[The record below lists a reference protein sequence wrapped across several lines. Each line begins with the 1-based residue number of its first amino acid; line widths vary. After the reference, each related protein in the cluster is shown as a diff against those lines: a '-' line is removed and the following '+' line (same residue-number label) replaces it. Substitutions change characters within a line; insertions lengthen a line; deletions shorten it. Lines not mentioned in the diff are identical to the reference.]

1 MLAGAPVQ
9 SATGKNP
16 EDFGRSVHFQASGQA
31 FSRAPLT
38 HTRPPASVRPVSDRT
53 SPTATNSEPVQNTQG
68 ASALR
73 KYAPRIALSLLIA
86 GGFVWLF
93 HRGGLPL
100 LPSREALSTL
110 QPWAIP
116 AYALLTVIAIFF
128 RVHRWIPLLRP
139 VAPGISEG
147 RVVGVG
153 LVGIAAIMFAPLRM
167 GEAARPY
174 LLARDG
180 KVSFFQALGGAG
192 AERVVDGLILT
203 VVSAAAMALSTPIS
217 PLPNHLGSMPLPV
230 SIIPRA
236 IYVAALVFTGAFLA
250 LTVFYGARGFARRF
264 TETLLSPISPKL
276 AGFVTGTLERLADG
290 LKVLGSPRDRLLF
303 FGETLLYWGAQLCA
317 QWLLMR
323 GSGIN
328 ASFAEACV
336 SLGVL
341 GLGVIVP
348 AGPGLFGAFQI
359 GTYSGLALFFP
370 LSVLVSSGAAMVFVS
385 YAVQLVSMALALA
398 VGFWVLARSNAQ
410 VTTLPVTPPA

>member
-1 MLAGAPVQ
+1 MSDETNRAKAAGEAASTAHRAGAI
-9 SATGKNP
+9 
-16 EDFGRSVHFQASGQA
+16 
-31 FSRAPLT
+31 
-38 HTRPPASVRPVSDRT
+38 RT
-53 SPTATNSEPVQNTQG
+53 
-68 ASALR
+68 
-73 KYAPRIALSLLIA
+73 YAPRIALSLLIA

-100 LPSREALSTL
+100 FPSRQALSTL

-116 AYALLTVIAIFF
+116 AYALLTLIAIFF

-139 VAPGISEG
+139 VAPDISEA

-192 AERVVDGLILT
+192 AERVVDGFVLT

-236 IYVAALVFTGAFLA
+236 IYMAATVFTGGFVA
-250 LTVFYGARGFARRF
+250 LTVFYGARVFAHRV
-264 TETLLSPISPKL
+264 TSALLSPISPKL
-276 AGFVTGTLERLADG
+276 AAFVTGTLERLADG
-290 LKVLGSPRDRLLF
+290 LKVLGSPRDRVLF
-303 FGETLLYWGAQLCA
+303 FAETALYWGAQLLG

-323 GSGIN
+323 GCGIQ

-370 LSVLVSSGAAMVFVS
+370 LTILVSSGAAMVFVS
-385 YAVQLVSMALALA
+385 YAVQLVSMALSLA
-398 VGFWVLARSNAQ
+398 VGFWILARHKAGATRS
-410 VTTLPVTPPA
+410 PVTPLA

>member
-1 MLAGAPVQ
+1 MLTRATLQ
-9 SATGKNP
+9 SASWRKAEYSGRFVSLQGVRAVFTG
-16 EDFGRSVHFQASGQA
+16 AL
-31 FSRAPLT
+31 LT
-38 HTRPPASVRPVSDRT
+38 EAVAPASVRPVSDGT
-53 SPTATNSEPVQNTQG
+53 SPAK
-68 ASALR
+68 ASSAAASGGALR
-73 KYAPRIALSLLIA
+73 KYAPRIIASLLIA

-100 LPSREALSTL
+100 FPSREALSTL

-116 AYALLTVIAIFF
+116 AYALLTMIAIFF

-139 VAPGISEG
+139 VAPDISEG
-147 RVVGVG
+147 RVLGVG

-203 VVSAAAMALSTPIS
+203 VVSAAAMALSTPLS

-236 IYVAALVFTGAFLA
+236 IYVASLVFAGAFVA
-250 LTVFYGARGFARRF
+250 LTVFYGARLFARRV
-264 TETLLSPISPKL
+264 TETLLNPISPKL

-290 LKVLGSPRDRLLF
+290 LKVLGSPRDRVLF
-303 FGETLLYWGAQLCA
+303 FGETLLYWGAQLLG

-323 GSGIN
+323 GCGIQ
-328 ASFAEACV
+328 ATFAEACV

-370 LSVLVSSGAAMVFVS
+370 LSILVSSGAAMVFVS

-398 VGFWVLARSNAQ
+398 IGFWVLARNKAQ
-410 VTTLPVTPPA
+410 AAPAPALPLA